1 LFEIKPMEIF
11 TMFFQSARTLSKL
24 GLGIS
29 AAGLLAVSAPAMSQS
44 TASNINQMS
53 LAATCANCHGT
64 NGVGVPNAGMPQ
76 INHLSSEAMLTQLKA
91 FKSGARTG
99 TIMHQLAKGY
109 TDEQLQTISNILG
122 KK

>member
-1 LFEIKPMEIF
+1 MIDL
-11 TMFFQSARTLSKL
+11 QHRVARLLMGVALAASGLMAGTQAVASEMTPEKKL
-24 GLGIS
+24 Q
-29 AAGLLAVSAPAMSQS
+29 AA
-44 TASNINQMS
+44 S

-99 TIMHQLAKGY
+99 TIMHQLSKGY

>member
-1 LFEIKPMEIF
+1 MEIF
-11 TMFFQSARTLSKL
+11 NMFFQSARTLSKL

-29 AAGLLAVSAPAMSQS
+29 AVGLLSLSTPAFSQS
-44 TASNINQMS
+44 TATSINQMA

-64 NGVGVPNAGMPQ
+64 NGVGVPNAGMHQ

-99 TIMHQLAKGY
+99 TIMHQLSKGY

>member
-1 LFEIKPMEIF
+1 
-11 TMFFQSARTLSKL
+11 MFFQSARTLRKL
-24 GLGIS
+24 GLCIS
-29 AAGLLAVSAPAMSQS
+29 AVGLLSLSTPAFSQS
-44 TASNINQMS
+44 TTNSINQMA

-99 TIMHQLAKGY
+99 TIMHQLSKGY

>member
-1 LFEIKPMEIF
+1 MEILK
-11 TMFFQSARTLSKL
+11 MFVQSVRPFIKL
-24 GLGIS
+24 GLGIG
-29 AAGLLAVSAPAMSQS
+29 ALGLLSMSTPAISQTS
-44 TASNINQMS
+44 ASNINQMG

-64 NGVGVPNAGMPQ
+64 NGVGVPNGGMPQ

>member
-1 LFEIKPMEIF
+1 MEIF
-11 TMFFQSARTLSKL
+11 NMFFESARTLSKL

-29 AAGLLAVSAPAMSQS
+29 AVGLFSLSTPAFSQS
-44 TASNINQMS
+44 TATSINQMA

-99 TIMHQLAKGY
+99 TIMHQLSKGY

>member
-1 LFEIKPMEIF
+1 MEIF

-24 GLGIS
+24 RLGIS
-29 AAGLLAVSAPAMSQS
+29 AAGLLAVSTPAMSQS
-44 TASNINQMS
+44 TASNINQMG

-64 NGVGVPNAGMPQ
+64 NGVGVPNVGMPQ

>member
-1 LFEIKPMEIF
+1 MKNWSYLIAAVFCVAA
-11 TMFFQSARTLSKL
+11 SAQAQTNNTPDPLQVRSW
-24 GLGIS
+24 
-29 AAGLLAVSAPAMSQS
+29 AAG
-44 TASNINQMS
+44 
-53 LAATCANCHGT
+53 CANCHGT

-99 TIMHQLAKGY
+99 TIMHQLSKGY